1 MLEQTRKISILIL
14 TVFSVITLKAQ
25 KTFQVDRKYLDSVSF
40 DTYKSY
46 IVSKDF
52 DIDFI
57 GRQISGDNR
66 FTLDTTQ
73 LILTEQAIRTQY
85 YSASVRQ
92 LDSQWTQM
100 ESDKESYDWELA
112 VKQRQEQRPK
122 MLKTFQK
129 QQDNDLDNYDRYL
142 FGYFNNLG
150 ESIVLIRFDP
160 HKIKYFTIAD
170 EQHVSNLPVMTY
182 NLKTNI
188 LSLAGWE

>member
-1 MLEQTRKISILIL
+1 M
-14 TVFSVITLKAQ
+14 
-25 KTFQVDRKYLDSVSF
+25 
-40 DTYKSY
+40 
-46 IVSKDF
+46 
-52 DIDFI
+52 
-57 GRQISGDNR
+57 
-66 FTLDTTQ
+66 
-73 LILTEQAIRTQY
+73 TEQAIRTQY

>member
-1 MLEQTRKISILIL
+1 M
-14 TVFSVITLKAQ
+14 
-25 KTFQVDRKYLDSVSF
+25 
-40 DTYKSY
+40 
-46 IVSKDF
+46 
-52 DIDFI
+52 
-57 GRQISGDNR
+57 
-66 FTLDTTQ
+66 
-73 LILTEQAIRTQY
+73 TEQAIRTQY

-112 VKQRQEQRPK
+112 VKQHQEQRPK